1 MCSKEEHTVGAG
13 MRDTFRPE
21 KHFPENGG
29 TSKPPQRGRPWWSQQ
44 CMLPS
49 SLIYLSTA
57 TQALLSY
64 V

>member
-1 MCSKEEHTVGAG
+1 

-29 TSKPPQRGRPWWSQQ
+29 TSKPPLLHLLDVERWQ
-44 CMLPS
+44 LEVS
-49 SLIYLSTA
+49 SGTI
-57 TQALLSY
+57 